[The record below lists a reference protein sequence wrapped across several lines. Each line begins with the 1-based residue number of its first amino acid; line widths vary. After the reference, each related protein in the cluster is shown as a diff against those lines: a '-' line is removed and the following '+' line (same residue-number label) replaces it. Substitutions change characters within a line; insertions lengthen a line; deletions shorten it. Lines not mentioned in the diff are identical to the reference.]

1 MSHTDDSDSVS
12 KCARNDISESVLL
25 SYLGEESRVQHLP
38 ELVKVSNGLIIK
50 FKYQHPECIHLQQMK
65 INECDLDRK
74 FNYKK
79 RCVYCTGAGIEL
91 QLPEVPATVL

>member
-79 RCVYCTGAGIEL
+79 
-91 QLPEVPATVL
+91 

>member
-12 KCARNDISESVLL
+12 KCARINDISESVLL
-25 SYLGEESRVQHLP
+25 SYVGEESRVQHLP

-74 FNYKK
+74 LNLKK
-79 RCVYCTGAGIEL
+79 IRAKW
-91 QLPEVPATVL
+91 